1 MTQQGNT
8 KSYQGDNKLILGI
21 VLGVVTFWL
30 FAQSLLNIVPTLQ
43 QSFNSNIG
51 TISIAVSITALFSG
65 MFVVGAGSLADKVG
79 RVRITYFGL
88 WLSIIGSLLIIISN
102 LPILLIIGR
111 VIQGLSAAAIMP
123 STLAIMK
130 TYFEGKDRQRALS
143 YWSIGSW
150 GGSGLASLFGGM
162 VSTFIG
168 WRWIFILSIIV
179 ALIAMLL
186 IKGTPETKS
195 DSTTNLKFDFTGLIL
210 FVVMMLSINVVI
222 TQSGTFGML
231 SPIIIGLLIVFII
244 TTIAFV
250 IVENKKH
257 NPLIDFKL
265 FKNKAYTG
273 ATLSNFLL
281 NGVAGALLVANTFVQ
296 KGIGF
301 NAFQTGLLSITYLVT
316 VLLMIR
322 VGEKVLQKVGAKK
335 PMLLGTTFNMVGI
348 ILISFTFLPSAL
360 YVVVCIIG
368 YLLYGLGLGF
378 YATPSTDMAIS
389 NSPEDKVGVASGI
402 YKMASSL
409 GGAFGIALSG
419 ALYGVVTEATNVK
432 FGAMAGLW
440 LNVLMALL
448 SFVIILLA
456 VPSFKKQN
464 KA

>member
-8 KSYQGDNKLILGI
+8 QNYKGDNKLILGI

-30 FAQSLLNIVPTLQ
+30 FAQSLLNVVPTLQ
-43 QSFNSNIG
+43 QSFDSNIG

-79 RVRITYFGL
+79 RVRITYIGL

-102 LPILLIIGR
+102 LPLLLIVGR

-130 TYFEGKDRQRALS
+130 TYFEGKERQRALS

-162 VSTFIG
+162 VATFVG
-168 WRWIFILSIIV
+168 WRWIYILSIII
-179 ALIAMLL
+179 ALLAMYL

-195 DSTTNLKFDFTGLIL
+195 ESTLKQRFDYSGLIL
-210 FVVMMLSINVVI
+210 FVIMMLSINVVI
-222 TQSGTFGML
+222 TQSGTFGIT
-231 SPIIIGLLIVFII
+231 SPLILGLIIVFIVA
-244 TTIAFV
+244 TIIFLK
-250 IVENKKH
+250 VENRVG

-265 FKNKAYTG
+265 FNNKAYTG

-296 KGIGF
+296 QGLGF
-301 NAFQTGLLSITYLVT
+301 NAFQTGLLSITYLIT

-335 PMLLGTTFNMVGI
+335 PMLLGTLFNMVGI
-348 ILISFTFLPSAL
+348 MLISLTFLPSVI

-419 ALYGVVTEATNVK
+419 AFFGVIASATNVQI
-432 FGAMAGLW
+432 GAFAGLW
-440 LNVLMALL
+440 LNVIMALL
-448 SFVIILLA
+448 SLIIIMFM
-456 VPSFKKQN
+456 VPATKT
-464 KA
+464 KAKC

>member
-30 FAQSLLNIVPTLQ
+30 FAQSLLNVVPTLQ
-43 QSFNSNIG
+43 QSFDSNIG

>member
-1 MTQQGNT
+1 MTQQGNVQT
-8 KSYQGDNKLILGI
+8 YRGDNKLILGI

-30 FAQSLLNIVPTLQ
+30 FAQSLLNVVPTLQ
-43 QSFNSNIG
+43 QSFDSNIG

-79 RVRITYFGL
+79 RVKITYIGL

-102 LPILLIIGR
+102 LPVLLILGR

-162 VSTFIG
+162 VATFIG
-168 WRWIFILSIIV
+168 WRWIFILSIII
-179 ALIAMLL
+179 ALMAMLL

-195 DSTTNLKFDFTGLIL
+195 DNTTDLKFDFTGLIL
-210 FVVMMLSINVVI
+210 FVVMMLSINIVI
-222 TQSGTFGML
+222 TQSGTFGIV
-231 SPIIIGLLIVFII
+231 SPLILGLIIVFVL
-244 TTIAFV
+244 TTMYFIK
-250 IVENKKH
+250 IENKKR
-257 NPLIDFKL
+257 NPLIEFKL

-296 KGIGF
+296 KGLGF

-335 PMLLGTTFNMVGI
+335 PMLLGTTFNMIGI
-348 ILISFTFLPSAL
+348 ILISLTFLPSVL
-360 YVVVCIIG
+360 YVIVCIIG

-419 ALYGVVTEATNVK
+419 ALYGVVTAATNVQI
-432 FGAMAGLW
+432 GALAGLW
-440 LNVLMALL
+440 LNVIMALL
-448 SFVIILLA
+448 SFVIILLT
-456 VPSFKKQN
+456 VPSFKKQM

>member
-1 MTQQGNT
+1 MTQKGNAQT
-8 KSYQGDNKLILGI
+8 YKGDNKLILGI

-30 FAQSLLNIVPTLQ
+30 FAQSLLNVVPTLQ
-43 QSFNSNIG
+43 QSFHSNIG

-79 RVRITYFGL
+79 RVKITYIGL
-88 WLSIIGSLLIIISN
+88 WLSIIGSLLIIVSN

-130 TYFEGKDRQRALS
+130 AYFDGKDRQRALS

-168 WRWIFILSIIV
+168 WRWIFILSI
-179 ALIAMLL
+179 LIALLSMYL

-195 DSTTNLKFDFTGLIL
+195 PVINNKHFDYVGLIL
-210 FVVMMLSINVVI
+210 FVIMMLSINIVI
-222 TQSGTFGML
+222 TQSSALGLF
-231 SPIIIGLLIVFII
+231 SPIILGLTLIFILS
-244 TTIAFV
+244 TIIFLK
-250 IVENKKH
+250 VENKIG

-265 FKNKAYTG
+265 FNNKAYTG

-296 KGIGF
+296 QGLGF
-301 NAFQTGLLSITYLVT
+301 SAFQTGLLSITYLIT
-316 VLLMIR
+316 VLLMIC

-335 PMLLGTTFNMVGI
+335 SMVLGTSFNMVGI
-348 ILISFTFLPSAL
+348 ILISLTFLPSMI
-360 YVVVCIIG
+360 YVVVCIFG

-389 NSPEDKVGVASGI
+389 NSPEDKVGVSSGI

-419 ALYGVVTEATNVK
+419 ALYGIVTNLTNVQI
-432 FGAMAGLW
+432 GALAGLW
-440 LNVLMALL
+440 LNVIMALL
-448 SFVIILLA
+448 SLFIIMIM
-456 VPSFKKQN
+456 VPTTKQLR
-464 KA
+464 K

>member
-8 KSYQGDNKLILGI
+8 QNYKGDNKLILGI

-30 FAQSLLNIVPTLQ
+30 FAQSLLNVVPTLQ
-43 QSFNSNIG
+43 QSFDSNIG

-79 RVRITYFGL
+79 RVRITYIGL

-102 LPILLIIGR
+102 LPLLLIVGR

-130 TYFEGKDRQRALS
+130 TYFEGKERQRALS

-162 VSTFIG
+162 VATFVG
-168 WRWIFILSIIV
+168 WRWIYILSIII
-179 ALIAMLL
+179 ALLAMYL

-195 DSTTNLKFDFTGLIL
+195 ESTLKQRFDYSGLIL
-210 FVVMMLSINVVI
+210 FVIMMLSINVVI
-222 TQSGTFGML
+222 TQSGTFGIT
-231 SPIIIGLLIVFII
+231 SPLILGLIIIFIVATII
-244 TTIAFV
+244 FLK
-250 IVENKKH
+250 VENRVG

-265 FKNKAYTG
+265 FNNKAYTG

-296 KGIGF
+296 QGLGF
-301 NAFQTGLLSITYLVT
+301 NAFQTGLLSITYLIT

-335 PMLLGTTFNMVGI
+335 PMLLGTLFNMVGI
-348 ILISFTFLPSAL
+348 MLISLTFLPSVI

-419 ALYGVVTEATNVK
+419 ALFDVIASATNVQI
-432 FGAMAGLW
+432 GAFAGLW
-440 LNVLMALL
+440 LNVIMALL
-448 SFVIILLA
+448 SLIIIMFM
-456 VPSFKKQN
+456 VPATKT
-464 KA
+464 KAKC

>member
-1 MTQQGNT
+1 MTQKGNAQT
-8 KSYQGDNKLILGI
+8 YKGDNKLILGI

-30 FAQSLLNIVPTLQ
+30 FAQSLLNVVPTLQ
-43 QSFNSNIG
+43 QSFHSNIG

-79 RVRITYFGL
+79 RVKITYIGL
-88 WLSIIGSLLIIISN
+88 WLSIIGSLLIIVSN

-130 TYFEGKDRQRALS
+130 AYFDGKDRQRALS

-168 WRWIFILSIIV
+168 WRWIFILSI
-179 ALIAMLL
+179 LIALLSMYL

-195 DSTTNLKFDFTGLIL
+195 PVINNKHFDYVGLIL
-210 FVVMMLSINVVI
+210 FVIMMLSINIVI
-222 TQSGTFGML
+222 TQSSALGLF
-231 SPIIIGLLIVFII
+231 SPIILGLTLIFILS
-244 TTIAFV
+244 TIIFLK
-250 IVENKKH
+250 VENKIG

-265 FKNKAYTG
+265 FNNKAYTG

-296 KGIGF
+296 QGLGF
-301 NAFQTGLLSITYLVT
+301 SAFQTGLLSITYLIT

-335 PMLLGTTFNMVGI
+335 PMVLGTSFNMVGI
-348 ILISFTFLPSAL
+348 ILISLTFLPSMI
-360 YVVVCIIG
+360 YVVVCIFG

-419 ALYGVVTEATNVK
+419 ALYGIVTNLTNVQI
-432 FGAMAGLW
+432 GALAGLW
-440 LNVLMALL
+440 LNVIMALL
-448 SFVIILLA
+448 SLFIIMIM
-456 VPSFKKQN
+456 VPTTKQLR
-464 KA
+464 K

>member
-1 MTQQGNT
+1 M
-8 KSYQGDNKLILGI
+8 
-21 VLGVVTFWL
+21 LGVVTFWL
-30 FAQSLLNIVPTLQ
+30 FAQSLLNVVPTLQ
-43 QSFNSNIG
+43 QSFHSNIG

-79 RVRITYFGL
+79 RVKITYIGL
-88 WLSIIGSLLIIISN
+88 WLSIIGSLLIIVSN

-130 TYFEGKDRQRALS
+130 AYFDGKDRQRALS

-168 WRWIFILSIIV
+168 WRWIFILSI
-179 ALIAMLL
+179 LIALLSMYL

-195 DSTTNLKFDFTGLIL
+195 PVINNKHFDYVGLIL
-210 FVVMMLSINVVI
+210 FVIMMLSINIVI
-222 TQSGTFGML
+222 TQSSALGLF
-231 SPIIIGLLIVFII
+231 SPIILGLTLIFILS
-244 TTIAFV
+244 TIIFLK
-250 IVENKKH
+250 VENKIG

-265 FKNKAYTG
+265 FNNKAYTG

-296 KGIGF
+296 QGLGF
-301 NAFQTGLLSITYLVT
+301 SAFQTGLLSITYLIT

-335 PMLLGTTFNMVGI
+335 PMVLGTSFNMVGI
-348 ILISFTFLPSAL
+348 ILISLTFLPSMI
-360 YVVVCIIG
+360 YVVVCIFG

-419 ALYGVVTEATNVK
+419 ALYGIVTNLTNVQI
-432 FGAMAGLW
+432 GALAGLW
-440 LNVLMALL
+440 LNVIMALL
-448 SFVIILLA
+448 SLFIIMIM
-456 VPSFKKQN
+456 VPTTKQLR
-464 KA
+464 K

>member
-1 MTQQGNT
+1 MTQQGNVQT
-8 KSYQGDNKLILGI
+8 YRGDNKLILGI

-30 FAQSLLNIVPTLQ
+30 FAQSLLNVVPTLQ
-43 QSFNSNIG
+43 QSFDSNIG

-79 RVRITYFGL
+79 RVKITYIGL

-102 LPILLIIGR
+102 LPVLLILGR

-130 TYFEGKDRQRALS
+130 TYFEGKDRQCALS

-162 VSTFIG
+162 VATFIG
-168 WRWIFILSIIV
+168 WRWIFILSIII
-179 ALIAMLL
+179 ALMAMLL

-195 DSTTNLKFDFTGLIL
+195 DNTTDLKFDFTGLIL
-210 FVVMMLSINVVI
+210 FVVMMLSINIVI
-222 TQSGTFGML
+222 TQSGTFGIV
-231 SPIIIGLLIVFII
+231 SPLILGLIIVFVL
-244 TTIAFV
+244 TTMYFIK
-250 IVENKKH
+250 IENKKR

-296 KGIGF
+296 KGLGF

-335 PMLLGTTFNMVGI
+335 PMLLGTTFNMIGI
-348 ILISFTFLPSAL
+348 ILISLTFLPSVL
-360 YVVVCIIG
+360 YVIVCIIG

-419 ALYGVVTEATNVK
+419 ALYGVVTAATNVQI
-432 FGAMAGLW
+432 GALAGLW
-440 LNVLMALL
+440 LNVIMALL
-448 SFVIILLA
+448 SFVIILLT
-456 VPSFKKQN
+456 VPSFKKQM

>member
-1 MTQQGNT
+1 MGWLRF
-8 KSYQGDNKLILGI
+8 SILIRWYG
-21 VLGVVTFWL
+21 FNFYWL
-30 FAQSLLNIVPTLQ
+30 EMDF
-43 QSFNSNIG
+43 
-51 TISIAVSITALFSG
+51 
-65 MFVVGAGSLADKVG
+65 
-79 RVRITYFGL
+79 YF
-88 WLSIIGSLLIIISN
+88 I
-102 LPILLIIGR
+102 
-111 VIQGLSAAAIMP
+111 
-123 STLAIMK
+123 
-130 TYFEGKDRQRALS
+130 YHF
-143 YWSIGSW
+143 
-150 GGSGLASLFGGM
+150 
-162 VSTFIG
+162 
-168 WRWIFILSIIV
+168 

-348 ILISFTFLPSAL
+348 ILIS
-360 YVVVCIIG
+360 
-368 YLLYGLGLGF
+368 
-378 YATPSTDMAIS
+378 
-389 NSPEDKVGVASGI
+389 
-402 YKMASSL
+402 
-409 GGAFGIALSG
+409 
-419 ALYGVVTEATNVK
+419 
-432 FGAMAGLW
+432 
-440 LNVLMALL
+440 
-448 SFVIILLA
+448 
-456 VPSFKKQN
+456 
-464 KA
+464 

>member
-1 MTQQGNT
+1 MTQKGNAQT
-8 KSYQGDNKLILGI
+8 YKGDNKLILGI

-30 FAQSLLNIVPTLQ
+30 FAQSLLNVVPTLQ
-43 QSFNSNIG
+43 QSFHSNIG

-79 RVRITYFGL
+79 RVKITYIGL
-88 WLSIIGSLLIIISN
+88 WLSIIGSLLIIVSN

-130 TYFEGKDRQRALS
+130 AYFDGKDRQRALS

-168 WRWIFILSIIV
+168 WRWIFILSI
-179 ALIAMLL
+179 LIALL
-186 IKGTPETKS
+186 SMYLIQGTPETKS
-195 DSTTNLKFDFTGLIL
+195 PVINNKHFDYVGLIL
-210 FVVMMLSINVVI
+210 FVIMMLSINIVI
-222 TQSGTFGML
+222 TQSSALGLF
-231 SPIIIGLLIVFII
+231 SPIILGLTLIFILS
-244 TTIAFV
+244 TIIFLK
-250 IVENKKH
+250 VENKIG

-265 FKNKAYTG
+265 FNNKAYTG

-296 KGIGF
+296 QGLGF
-301 NAFQTGLLSITYLVT
+301 SAFQTGLLSITYLIT

-335 PMLLGTTFNMVGI
+335 PMVLGTSFNMVGI
-348 ILISFTFLPSAL
+348 ILISLTFLPSTI
-360 YVVVCIIG
+360 YVVVCIFG

-419 ALYGVVTEATNVK
+419 ALYGIVTNLTNVQI
-432 FGAMAGLW
+432 GALAGLW
-440 LNVLMALL
+440 LNVIMALL
-448 SFVIILLA
+448 SLFIIMIM
-456 VPSFKKQN
+456 VPTTKQLR
-464 KA
+464 K

>member
-1 MTQQGNT
+1 MTQQGNVQT
-8 KSYQGDNKLILGI
+8 YRGDNKLILGI

-30 FAQSLLNIVPTLQ
+30 FAQSLLNVVPTLQ
-43 QSFNSNIG
+43 QSFDSNIG

-79 RVRITYFGL
+79 RVKITYIGL

-102 LPILLIIGR
+102 LPVLLILGR

-162 VSTFIG
+162 VATFIG
-168 WRWIFILSIIV
+168 WRWIFILSIII
-179 ALIAMLL
+179 ALMAMLL

-195 DSTTNLKFDFTGLIL
+195 DNTTDLKFDFTGLIL
-210 FVVMMLSINVVI
+210 FVVMMLSINIVI
-222 TQSGTFGML
+222 TQSGTFGII
-231 SPIIIGLLIVFII
+231 SPLILGLIIVFVL
-244 TTIAFV
+244 TTMYFIK
-250 IVENKKH
+250 IENKKR

-296 KGIGF
+296 KGLGF

-335 PMLLGTTFNMVGI
+335 PMLLGTTFNMIGI
-348 ILISFTFLPSAL
+348 ILISLTFLPSVL
-360 YVVVCIIG
+360 YVIVCIIG

-419 ALYGVVTEATNVK
+419 ALYGVVTAATNVQI
-432 FGAMAGLW
+432 GALAGLW
-440 LNVLMALL
+440 LNVIMALL
-448 SFVIILLA
+448 SFVIILLT
-456 VPSFKKQN
+456 VPSFKKQM

>member
-1 MTQQGNT
+1 MTQKGNAQT
-8 KSYQGDNKLILGI
+8 YKGDNKLILGI

-30 FAQSLLNIVPTLQ
+30 FAQSLLNVVPTLQ
-43 QSFNSNIG
+43 QSFHSNIG

-79 RVRITYFGL
+79 RVKITYIGL
-88 WLSIIGSLLIIISN
+88 WLSIIGSLLIIVSN
-102 LPILLIIGR
+102 LPILLIVGR

-130 TYFEGKDRQRALS
+130 AYFDGKDRQRALS

-168 WRWIFILSIIV
+168 WRWIFILSI
-179 ALIAMLL
+179 LIALLSMYL

-195 DSTTNLKFDFTGLIL
+195 PATNNKHFDYAGLVL
-210 FVVMMLSINVVI
+210 FVIMMLSINIVI
-222 TQSGTFGML
+222 TQSGTLGLF
-231 SPIIIGLLIVFII
+231 SPIILGLSITFILS
-244 TTIAFV
+244 TIIFLK
-250 IVENKKH
+250 VENKIS

-265 FKNKAYTG
+265 FNNKAYTG

-296 KGIGF
+296 QGLGF
-301 NAFQTGLLSITYLVT
+301 SAFQTGLLSITYLVT

-335 PMLLGTTFNMVGI
+335 PMVLGTSFNMIGI
-348 ILISFTFLPSAL
+348 ILISLTFLPSMI
-360 YVVVCIIG
+360 YVVVCIFG

-419 ALYGVVTEATNVK
+419 ALYGIVANLTNVQI
-432 FGAMAGLW
+432 GALAGLW
-440 LNVLMALL
+440 LNVIMALL
-448 SFVIILLA
+448 SLFIIMIM
-456 VPSFKKQN
+456 VPKTKRVR
-464 KA
+464 K

>member
-1 MTQQGNT
+1 MTQKGNAQT
-8 KSYQGDNKLILGI
+8 YKGDNKLILGI

-30 FAQSLLNIVPTLQ
+30 FAQSLLNVVPTLQ
-43 QSFNSNIG
+43 QSFHSNIG

-79 RVRITYFGL
+79 RVKITYIGL
-88 WLSIIGSLLIIISN
+88 WLSIIGSLLIIVSN
-102 LPILLIIGR
+102 LPILLILGR

-130 TYFEGKDRQRALS
+130 AYFDGKDRQRALS

-168 WRWIFILSIIV
+168 WRWIFILSI
-179 ALIAMLL
+179 LIALLSMYL

-195 DSTTNLKFDFTGLIL
+195 PATNNKHFDYAGLVL
-210 FVVMMLSINVVI
+210 FVIMMLSINIVI
-222 TQSGTFGML
+222 TQSGTLGLF
-231 SPIIIGLLIVFII
+231 SPIILGLS
-244 TTIAFV
+244 IAF
-250 IVENKKH
+250 ILSTIIFLKVENKIG

-265 FKNKAYTG
+265 FNNKAYTG

-296 KGIGF
+296 QGLGF
-301 NAFQTGLLSITYLVT
+301 SAFQTGLLSITYLVT

-335 PMLLGTTFNMVGI
+335 PMVLGTSFNMIGI
-348 ILISFTFLPSAL
+348 ILISLTFLPSMI
-360 YVVVCIIG
+360 YVVVCIFG

-419 ALYGVVTEATNVK
+419 ALYGIVANLTNVQI
-432 FGAMAGLW
+432 GALAGLW
-440 LNVLMALL
+440 LNVIMALL
-448 SFVIILLA
+448 SLFIIMIM
-456 VPSFKKQN
+456 VPKTKRVR
-464 KA
+464 K

>member
-1 MTQQGNT
+1 MTQQGNVQT
-8 KSYQGDNKLILGI
+8 YRGDNKLILGI

-30 FAQSLLNIVPTLQ
+30 FAQSLLNVVPTLQ
-43 QSFNSNIG
+43 QSFDSNIG

-79 RVRITYFGL
+79 RVKITYIGL

-102 LPILLIIGR
+102 LPVLLILGK

-162 VSTFIG
+162 VATFIG
-168 WRWIFILSIIV
+168 WRWIFILSIII
-179 ALIAMLL
+179 ALMAMLL

-195 DSTTNLKFDFTGLIL
+195 DNTTDLKFDFTGLIL
-210 FVVMMLSINVVI
+210 FVVMMLSINIVI
-222 TQSGTFGML
+222 TQSGTFGIV
-231 SPIIIGLLIVFII
+231 SPLILGLIIVFVL
-244 TTIAFV
+244 TTMYFIK
-250 IVENKKH
+250 IENKKR

-296 KGIGF
+296 KGLGF

-335 PMLLGTTFNMVGI
+335 PMLLGTTFNMIGI
-348 ILISFTFLPSAL
+348 ILISLTFLPSVL
-360 YVVVCIIG
+360 YVIVCIIG

-419 ALYGVVTEATNVK
+419 ALYGVVTAATNVQI
-432 FGAMAGLW
+432 GALAGLW
-440 LNVLMALL
+440 LNVIMALL
-448 SFVIILLA
+448 SFVIILLT
-456 VPSFKKQN
+456 VPSFKKQM

>member
-1 MTQQGNT
+1 MTQKGNAQT
-8 KSYQGDNKLILGI
+8 YKGDNKLILGI

-30 FAQSLLNIVPTLQ
+30 FAQSLLNVVPTLQ
-43 QSFNSNIG
+43 QSFHSNIG

-79 RVRITYFGL
+79 RVKITYIGL
-88 WLSIIGSLLIIISN
+88 WLSIIGSLLIIVSN

-130 TYFEGKDRQRALS
+130 AYFDGKDRQRALS

-168 WRWIFILSIIV
+168 WRWIFILSI
-179 ALIAMLL
+179 LIALLSMYL

-195 DSTTNLKFDFTGLIL
+195 PVINNKHFDYVGLIL
-210 FVVMMLSINVVI
+210 FVIMMLSINIVI
-222 TQSGTFGML
+222 TQSSALGLF
-231 SPIIIGLLIVFII
+231 SPIILGLTLIFILS
-244 TTIAFV
+244 TIIFLK
-250 IVENKKH
+250 VENKIG

-265 FKNKAYTG
+265 FNNKAYTG

-296 KGIGF
+296 QGLGF
-301 NAFQTGLLSITYLVT
+301 SAFQTGLLSIIYLIT

-335 PMLLGTTFNMVGI
+335 PMVLGTSFNMVGI
-348 ILISFTFLPSAL
+348 ILISLTFLPSTI
-360 YVVVCIIG
+360 YVVVCIFG

-419 ALYGVVTEATNVK
+419 ALYGIVTNLTNVQI
-432 FGAMAGLW
+432 GALAGLW
-440 LNVLMALL
+440 LNVIMALL
-448 SFVIILLA
+448 SLFIIMIM
-456 VPSFKKQN
+456 VPTTKQLR
-464 KA
+464 K

>member
-1 MTQQGNT
+1 MTQVGNVQ
-8 KSYQGDNKLILGI
+8 KYQGDNKLILGI

-30 FAQSLLNIVPTLQ
+30 FAQSLLNVVPTLQ
-43 QSFNSNIG
+43 QSFSSDIG
-51 TISIAVSITALFSG
+51 TVSIAVSITALFSG

-79 RVRITYFGL
+79 RVKITYIGL
-88 WLSIIGSLLIIISN
+88 WLSIIGSLLIIITN
-102 LPILLIIGR
+102 LPVLLILGR

-130 TYFEGKDRQRALS
+130 TYYEGKERQRALS

-179 ALIAMLL
+179 ALVAMML

-195 DSTTNLKFDFTGLIL
+195 QSNIKAHFDFIGLIL
-210 FVVMMLSINVVI
+210 FVVMMLSINVII
-222 TQSGTFGML
+222 TKSAAFGLM
-231 SPIIIGLLIVFII
+231 SPLILGLIVVFII
-244 TTIAFV
+244 STV
-250 IVENKKH
+250 IFIRIENSIK

-265 FKNKAYTG
+265 FSNKAYTG

-296 KGIGF
+296 QGLGF

-322 VGEKVLQKVGAKK
+322 VGEKVLQKVGVKK
-335 PMLLGTTFNMVGI
+335 PMLLGTFFNMMGI
-348 ILISFTFLPSAL
+348 ILISLTFLPSMI
-360 YVVVCIIG
+360 YVVVCIVG

-419 ALYGVVTEATNVK
+419 ALFGIVANATNVQI
-432 FGAMAGLW
+432 GACVGLW

-448 SFVIILLA
+448 SLLIICFT
-456 VPSFKKQN
+456 VPSIRK
-464 KA
+464 

>member
-1 MTQQGNT
+1 MTQKGNAQT
-8 KSYQGDNKLILGI
+8 YKGDNKLILGI

-30 FAQSLLNIVPTLQ
+30 FAQSLLNVVPTLQ
-43 QSFNSNIG
+43 QSFHSNIG

-79 RVRITYFGL
+79 RVKITYIGL
-88 WLSIIGSLLIIISN
+88 WLSIIGSLLIIVSN

-130 TYFEGKDRQRALS
+130 AYFYGKDRQRALS

-168 WRWIFILSIIV
+168 WRWIFILSI
-179 ALIAMLL
+179 LIALLSMYL

-195 DSTTNLKFDFTGLIL
+195 PVINNKHFDYVGLIL
-210 FVVMMLSINVVI
+210 FVIMMLSINVVI
-222 TQSGTFGML
+222 TQSSALGLF
-231 SPIIIGLLIVFII
+231 SPIILGLTLIFILS
-244 TTIAFV
+244 TIIFLK
-250 IVENKKH
+250 VENKIG

-265 FKNKAYTG
+265 FNNKAYTG

-296 KGIGF
+296 QGLGF
-301 NAFQTGLLSITYLVT
+301 SAFQTGLLSITYLIT

-335 PMLLGTTFNMVGI
+335 PMVLGTSFNMVGI
-348 ILISFTFLPSAL
+348 ILISLTFLPSMI
-360 YVVVCIIG
+360 YVVVCIFG

-419 ALYGVVTEATNVK
+419 ALYGIVTNLTNVQI
-432 FGAMAGLW
+432 GALAGLW
-440 LNVLMALL
+440 LNVIMALL
-448 SFVIILLA
+448 SLFIIMIM
-456 VPSFKKQN
+456 VPTTKQLR
-464 KA
+464 K

>member
-1 MTQQGNT
+1 MTQKGNAQT
-8 KSYQGDNKLILGI
+8 YKGDNKLILGI

-30 FAQSLLNIVPTLQ
+30 FAQSLLNVVPTLQ
-43 QSFNSNIG
+43 QSFHSNIG

-65 MFVVGAGSLADKVG
+65 MFVVGAGSLADRVG
-79 RVRITYFGL
+79 RVKITYIGL
-88 WLSIIGSLLIIISN
+88 WLSIIGSLLIIVSN

-130 TYFEGKDRQRALS
+130 AYFDGKDRQRALS

-168 WRWIFILSIIV
+168 WRWIFILSI
-179 ALIAMLL
+179 LIALLSMYL

-195 DSTTNLKFDFTGLIL
+195 PVINNKHFDYVGLIL
-210 FVVMMLSINVVI
+210 FVIMMLSINIVI
-222 TQSGTFGML
+222 TQSSALGLF
-231 SPIIIGLLIVFII
+231 SPIILGLTLIFILS
-244 TTIAFV
+244 TIIFLK
-250 IVENKKH
+250 VENKIG

-265 FKNKAYTG
+265 FNNKAYTG

-296 KGIGF
+296 QGLGF
-301 NAFQTGLLSITYLVT
+301 SAFQTGLLSITYLIT

-335 PMLLGTTFNMVGI
+335 PMVLGTSFNMVGI
-348 ILISFTFLPSAL
+348 ILISLTFLPSTI
-360 YVVVCIIG
+360 YVVVCIFG

-419 ALYGVVTEATNVK
+419 ALYGIVTNLTNVQI
-432 FGAMAGLW
+432 GALAGLW
-440 LNVLMALL
+440 LNVIMALL
-448 SFVIILLA
+448 SLFIIMIM
-456 VPSFKKQN
+456 VPTTKQLR
-464 KA
+464 K

>member
-1 MTQQGNT
+1 MTQQGNVQT
-8 KSYQGDNKLILGI
+8 YRGDNKLILGI

-30 FAQSLLNIVPTLQ
+30 FAQSLLNVVPTLQ
-43 QSFNSNIG
+43 QSFDSNIG

-79 RVRITYFGL
+79 RVKITYIGL

-102 LPILLIIGR
+102 LPVLLILGR

-162 VSTFIG
+162 VATFIG
-168 WRWIFILSIIV
+168 WRWIFILSIII
-179 ALIAMLL
+179 ALMAMLL

-195 DSTTNLKFDFTGLIL
+195 DNTTDLKFDFTGLIL
-210 FVVMMLSINVVI
+210 FVVMMLSINIVI
-222 TQSGTFGML
+222 TQSGTFGIV
-231 SPIIIGLLIVFII
+231 SPLILGLIIVFVL
-244 TTIAFV
+244 TTMYFIK
-250 IVENKKH
+250 IENKKR

-296 KGIGF
+296 KGLGF
-301 NAFQTGLLSITYLVT
+301 NAFQTGLLSITYVVT

-335 PMLLGTTFNMVGI
+335 PMLLGTTFNMIGI
-348 ILISFTFLPSAL
+348 ILISLTFLPSVL
-360 YVVVCIIG
+360 YVIVCIIG

-419 ALYGVVTEATNVK
+419 ALYGVVTAATNVQI
-432 FGAMAGLW
+432 GALAGLW
-440 LNVLMALL
+440 LNVIMALL
-448 SFVIILLA
+448 SFVIILLT
-456 VPSFKKQN
+456 VPSFKKQM

>member
-1 MTQQGNT
+1 MTQKGNAQT
-8 KSYQGDNKLILGI
+8 YKGDNKLILGI

-30 FAQSLLNIVPTLQ
+30 FAQSLLNVVPTLQ
-43 QSFNSNIG
+43 QSFHSNIG

-79 RVRITYFGL
+79 RVKITYIGL
-88 WLSIIGSLLIIISN
+88 WLSIIGSLLIIVSN
-102 LPILLIIGR
+102 LPILLILGR

-130 TYFEGKDRQRALS
+130 AYFDGKDRQRALS

-168 WRWIFILSIIV
+168 WRWIFILSI
-179 ALIAMLL
+179 LIALLSMYL

-195 DSTTNLKFDFTGLIL
+195 PATNNKHFDYAGLVL
-210 FVVMMLSINVVI
+210 FVIMMLSINIVI
-222 TQSGTFGML
+222 TQSGTLGLF
-231 SPIIIGLLIVFII
+231 SPIILGLSITFILS
-244 TTIAFV
+244 TIIFLK
-250 IVENKKH
+250 VENKIS

-265 FKNKAYTG
+265 FNNKAYTG

-296 KGIGF
+296 QGLGF
-301 NAFQTGLLSITYLVT
+301 SAFQTGLLSITYLVT

-335 PMLLGTTFNMVGI
+335 PMVLGTSFNMIGI
-348 ILISFTFLPSAL
+348 ILISLTFLPSMI
-360 YVVVCIIG
+360 YVVVCIFG

-419 ALYGVVTEATNVK
+419 ALYGIVANLTNVQI
-432 FGAMAGLW
+432 GALAGLW
-440 LNVLMALL
+440 LNVIMALL
-448 SFVIILLA
+448 SLFIIMIM
-456 VPSFKKQN
+456 VPKTKRVR
-464 KA
+464 K

>member
-30 FAQSLLNIVPTLQ
+30 FAQSLLNVVPTLQ

-448 SFVIILLA
+448 SFIIILLA

-464 KA
+464 RA

>member
-8 KSYQGDNKLILGI
+8 QNYKGDNKLILGI

-30 FAQSLLNIVPTLQ
+30 FAQSLLNVVPTLQ
-43 QSFNSNIG
+43 QSFDSNIG

-79 RVRITYFGL
+79 RVRIIYTGL

-102 LPILLIIGR
+102 LPLLLIVGR

-130 TYFEGKDRQRALS
+130 TYFEGKERQRALS

-162 VSTFIG
+162 VATFVG
-168 WRWIFILSIIV
+168 WRWIYILSIII
-179 ALIAMLL
+179 ALLAMYL

-195 DSTTNLKFDFTGLIL
+195 ESTLKQRFDYSGLIL
-210 FVVMMLSINVVI
+210 FVIMMLSINVVI
-222 TQSGTFGML
+222 TQSGTFGIT
-231 SPIIIGLLIVFII
+231 SPLILGLIIVFIVA
-244 TTIAFV
+244 TIIFLK
-250 IVENKKH
+250 VENRVS

-265 FKNKAYTG
+265 FNNKAYTG

-296 KGIGF
+296 QGLGF
-301 NAFQTGLLSITYLVT
+301 NAFQTGLLSITYLIT
-316 VLLMIR
+316 VLLMIH

-335 PMLLGTTFNMVGI
+335 PMLLGTLFNMVGI
-348 ILISFTFLPSAL
+348 MLISLTFLPSVI

-419 ALYGVVTEATNVK
+419 ALFGVIASATNVQI
-432 FGAMAGLW
+432 GAFAGLW
-440 LNVLMALL
+440 LNVIMALL
-448 SFVIILLA
+448 SLIIIMFM
-456 VPSFKKQN
+456 VPATKT
-464 KA
+464 KAKG

>member
-1 MTQQGNT
+1 MTKKGNVQT
-8 KSYQGDNKLILGI
+8 YKGDNKLILGI

-30 FAQSLLNIVPTLQ
+30 FAQSLLNVVPTLQ

-51 TISIAVSITALFSG
+51 TVSIAVSITALFSG

-79 RVRITYFGL
+79 RVKITYIGL
-88 WLSIIGSLLIIISN
+88 WLSIIGSLLIIVSN

-130 TYFEGKDRQRALS
+130 AYFDGKDRQRALS

-162 VSTFIG
+162 VSTFVG
-168 WRWIFILSIIV
+168 WRWIFILSIII
-179 ALIAMLL
+179 ALVSMLL

-195 DSTTNLKFDFTGLIL
+195 VSKNKVGFDYSGLLL

-222 TQSGTFGML
+222 TQSASLGIF
-231 SPIIIGLLIVFII
+231 SPIIIGLVIIFSVSTISFIKM
-244 TTIAFV
+244 
-250 IVENKKH
+250 ENKKD

-265 FKNKAYTG
+265 FNNKAYTG

-296 KGIGF
+296 QGLGF

-322 VGEKVLQKVGAKK
+322 VGEKILQKVGAKK
-335 PMLLGTTFNMVGI
+335 PMLLGTFFNMIGI
-348 ILISFTFLPSAL
+348 ILISLTFLPSTI
-360 YVVVCIIG
+360 YVVVCIMG

-419 ALYGVVTEATNVK
+419 ALYGIVASASNVQM
-432 FGAMAGLW
+432 GALIGLL

-448 SFVIILLA
+448 SLIIILIT
-456 VPSFKKQN
+456 VPSFKK
-464 KA
+464 A

>member
-1 MTQQGNT
+1 MTQKGNAQT
-8 KSYQGDNKLILGI
+8 YKGDNKLILGI

-30 FAQSLLNIVPTLQ
+30 FAQSLLNVVPTLQ
-43 QSFNSNIG
+43 QSFHSNIG

-79 RVRITYFGL
+79 RVKITYIGL
-88 WLSIIGSLLIIISN
+88 WLSIIGSLLIIVSN

-130 TYFEGKDRQRALS
+130 AYFDGKDRQRALS

-168 WRWIFILSIIV
+168 WRWIFILSI
-179 ALIAMLL
+179 LIALLSMYL

-195 DSTTNLKFDFTGLIL
+195 PVINNKHFDYVGLIL
-210 FVVMMLSINVVI
+210 FVIMMLSINIVI
-222 TQSGTFGML
+222 TQSSALGLF
-231 SPIIIGLLIVFII
+231 SPIILGLTLIFILS
-244 TTIAFV
+244 TIIFLK
-250 IVENKKH
+250 VENKIG

-265 FKNKAYTG
+265 FNNKAYTG

-296 KGIGF
+296 QGLGF
-301 NAFQTGLLSITYLVT
+301 SAFQTGLLSITYLIT

-335 PMLLGTTFNMVGI
+335 PMVLGTSFNMVGI
-348 ILISFTFLPSAL
+348 ILISLTFLPSMI
-360 YVVVCIIG
+360 YVVVCIFG

-389 NSPEDKVGVASGI
+389 NSPEDKVGVSSGI

-419 ALYGVVTEATNVK
+419 ALYGIVTNLTNVQI
-432 FGAMAGLW
+432 GALAGLW
-440 LNVLMALL
+440 LNVIMALL
-448 SFVIILLA
+448 SLFIIMIM
-456 VPSFKKQN
+456 VPTTKQLR
-464 KA
+464 K

>member
-1 MTQQGNT
+1 MTQKGNAQT
-8 KSYQGDNKLILGI
+8 YKGDNRLILGI

-30 FAQSLLNIVPTLQ
+30 FAQSLLNVVPTLQ
-43 QSFNSNIG
+43 QSFHSNIG

-79 RVRITYFGL
+79 RVKITYIGL
-88 WLSIIGSLLIIISN
+88 WLSIIGSLLIIVSN
-102 LPILLIIGR
+102 LPILLIVGR

-130 TYFEGKDRQRALS
+130 AYFDGKDRQRALS

-168 WRWIFILSIIV
+168 WRWIFILSI
-179 ALIAMLL
+179 LIALLSMYL

-195 DSTTNLKFDFTGLIL
+195 PATNNKHFDYAGLVL
-210 FVVMMLSINVVI
+210 FVIMMLSINIVI
-222 TQSGTFGML
+222 TQSGTLGLF
-231 SPIIIGLLIVFII
+231 SPIILGLS
-244 TTIAFV
+244 IAF
-250 IVENKKH
+250 ILSTIIFLKVENKIS

-265 FKNKAYTG
+265 FNNKAYTG

-296 KGIGF
+296 QGLGF
-301 NAFQTGLLSITYLVT
+301 SAFQTGLLSITYLVT

-335 PMLLGTTFNMVGI
+335 PMVLGTSFNMIGI
-348 ILISFTFLPSAL
+348 ILISLTFLPSMI
-360 YVVVCIIG
+360 YVVVCIFG

-419 ALYGVVTEATNVK
+419 ALYGIVANLTNVQI
-432 FGAMAGLW
+432 GALAGLW
-440 LNVLMALL
+440 LNVIMALL
-448 SFVIILLA
+448 SLFIIMIM
-456 VPSFKKQN
+456 VPKTKRVR
-464 KA
+464 K